1 MQLPRRARALTAL
14 AVLAPLSLAACGS
27 KDHTPLASG
36 LPTTSTTS
44 STVATVSASTDVAVT
59 GVDYAFQGLPAA
71 VKAGTT
77 FTFTNGSDKESHE
90 MVLFKLPADEKRS
103 LSELLALPPD
113 EVNKVT
119 GAPVG
124 VAVAAAPGS
133 DGVVVEGKLEAADPG
148 RYIALCGLP
157 TGGDPKVIEEAATS
171 GKPPAEDPNAGPPH
185 FTKGM
190 VQEFT
195 VE

>member
-14 AVLAPLSLAACGS
+14 AVLTPLSLAACGS
-27 KDHTPLASG
+27 KDHTAVASG
-36 LPTTSTTS
+36 IPSTSTTS
-44 STVATVSASTDVAVT
+44 STLAASTEVAVT
-59 GVDYAFQGLPAA
+59 GIDYAFSGLATT

-77 FTFTNGSDKESHE
+77 FTFSNGSKKESHE
-90 MVLFKLPADEKRS
+90 LVLFKLADGEKRS
-103 LSELLALPPD
+103 LAELLALPPD
-113 EVNKVT
+113 EANKLT
-119 GAPVG
+119 GPPVA
-124 VAVAAAPGS
+124 VAVAATPGA
-133 DGVVVEGKLEAADPG
+133 DGVVVEGKLEVAEPG
-148 RYIALCGLP
+148 RYLALCGLP
-157 TGGDPKVIEEAATS
+157 TGGDPKVVEAAAKS